1 MAKRRPGTTI
11 APTPPPR
18 GPALIKRHI
27 AIGALGAGAVG
38 AALVLS
44 GCSGTAVGTGDPNDN
59 DPPPQA
65 PQPPELGPQPS
76 PPVLP
81 PQPPV
86 QPPQPPQPYDGGSS
100 DGGGTDGGA
109 FDGPASA

>member
-38 AALVLS
+38 AALVLG
-44 GCSGTAVGTGDPNDN
+44 GCSGTAVGTGNDN
-59 DPPPQA
+59 DPPPQTA

-81 PQPPV
+81 PQPP
-86 QPPQPPQPYDGGSS
+86 QPYDGGFS
-100 DGGGTDGGA
+100 DGDVTDGGA
-109 FDGPASA
+109 FDGPASD